1 MKAKPTCVWGT
12 PCRLDSHRA
21 DTRLVLLT
29 QAPGSGDNKV
39 TIGSSEAQRRL
50 AVLSAK
56 KSATTTPRH
65 HGLSAMTTMTPVGAA
80 TSAITDATTATEPH
94 QQHMKY
100 PPTTRPLPPRP
111 DVAPMI
117 ESPQPLE
124 DDSTLPPLA
133 AAPQSPRTTR
143 RQMLAAELPEE
154 LRKQL
159 LWERMSRQ
167 RVYGGG
173 TINRSNSTPKLT
185 AEALAQDHRP
195 AVQRNAATESA
206 PASRAPS
213 DSSSPPPPAPPTL
226 KRNSGILGGGGLLRP
241 LTSSAGLSPPAVTHS
256 GQRERSSSDAPAP
269 NNGSAGIQQ
278 QSNPYLEKVK
288 ASRKS
293 TDGPLQA
300 YRSNPSSTNLVR
312 LNAQQPPSSESSS
325 DSDDEEDAL
334 TLLKRRNTHHGEL
347 SKLGNDGWD
356 ADYRSHGCE
365 LPNCRSYV

>member
-1 MKAKPTCVWGT
+1 
-12 PCRLDSHRA
+12 
-21 DTRLVLLT
+21 LLPLQT
-29 QAPGSGDNKV
+29 PGSGDNKI

-56 KSATTTPRH
+56 TPATTTPRH
-65 HGLSAMTTMTPVGAA
+65 HGLSAMTAMTPVGAA
-80 TSAITDATTATEPH
+80 ADTTEPH
-94 QQHMKY
+94 QQHMNY

-111 DVAPMI
+111 DAAPVV

-185 AEALAQDHRP
+185 AEALAQERP
-195 AVQRNAATESA
+195 GVQRNAATESA

-213 DSSSPPPPAPPTL
+213 DSSSPPPQAPPPPL

-241 LTSSAGLSPPAVTHS
+241 LTSSAGLSPPAVTQN

-269 NNGSAGIQQ
+269 NTGGGGGQPA
-278 QSNPYLEKVK
+278 NPYLEKVK

-293 TDGPLQA
+293 TEGPLQA
-300 YRSNPSSTNLVR
+300 YRSGPSATNLAR
-312 LNAQQPPSSESSS
+312 LNAQHPPSSESSS

-356 ADYRSHGCE
+356 ADYRSHGCRL
-365 LPNCRSYV
+365 LPVVCLPV

>member
-1 MKAKPTCVWGT
+1 MTAMT
-12 PCRLDSHRA
+12 P
-21 DTRLVLLT
+21 
-29 QAPGSGDNKV
+29 
-39 TIGSSEAQRRL
+39 
-50 AVLSAK
+50 AVAAAAATA
-56 KSATTTPRH
+56 ATTSDVAT
-65 HGLSAMTTMTPVGAA
+65 AA
-80 TSAITDATTATEPH
+80 EPH
-94 QQHMKY
+94 QQHINY

-111 DVAPMI
+111 DAAPVV

-185 AEALAQDHRP
+185 AEALAQPERP

-213 DSSSPPPPAPPTL
+213 DSSSPPPPPPPPL
-226 KRNSGILGGGGLLRP
+226 KRNSGVLGGGGLLRP
-241 LTSSAGLSPPAVTHS
+241 LTSSAGLSPPAVMHN

-269 NNGSAGIQQ
+269 NGGGAAGQT
-278 QSNPYLEKVK
+278 SNPYLDKVK

-293 TDGPLQA
+293 TDGPLQP
-300 YRSNPSSTNLVR
+300 YRSGPSATNLAR
-312 LNAQQPPSSESSS
+312 LNAQHQPPASESSS

-365 LPNCRSYV
+365 FALFFRASHHLRLIGPCLPLLLQV